1 MCKVVFTS
9 VLLVTCFFA
18 NAQVGNLFK
27 RLAEKTG
34 LFFSDEKEYKAL
46 GKAVPSYTG
55 KLPPMVDF
63 TKQMPPVGKQN
74 PQNSC
79 VAWALGYGC
88 RSYYL
93 NPTDSNSF
101 VTDYATVDYTGIISP
116 SFIYNLINDGKNK
129 GTNLY
134 RALKLLRDTGA
145 CSFQSM
151 PYQPYNWKKQPDAE
165 QLKEAQTFRIETFR
179 RVDMSNAVT
188 NLKAQLAS
196 GMPVVVATVFD
207 RKYYDFGHNNTKPF
221 YVWDKLTDYDEE
233 MGHAVLLVGYNDYLQ
248 AFKFMNSWGVKWGNS
263 GYGYITY
270 KLAPYV
276 IREAYVIKPKPA
288 PKSAQKELPYFVSK
302 KTDVLENNPHA
313 EMNAATIL
321 QCTTNEIT
329 TEDFEK
335 NGLNVY
341 LSAVIFERGKSTDQ
355 FPDGET
361 NVTALGSM
369 NIPVGLGKTFKIVVR
384 FFQSRYGDKGA
395 PVYSEEDEYKL
406 ANGQIAASTDLLE
419 APEGEVVHGDWSAS
433 VPLSAFDIPK
443 GVETTKGKFLSAITR
458 LIAEPVLFVDD
469 FAIRTG
475 KPVEFEIKQ

>member
-1 MCKVVFTS
+1 MRKKTFTFLFLVAYVFT
-9 VLLVTCFFA
+9 
-18 NAQVGNLFK
+18 NAQGNIFQ

-34 LFFSDEKEYKAL
+34 LFFSDEKEYKDL
-46 GKAVPSYTG
+46 GKAVSSYTG

-79 VAWALGYGC
+79 VAWALGYAC

-93 NPTDSNSF
+93 NPDTNKF
-101 VTDYATVDYTGIISP
+101 VTGYETIDYTGIISP

-145 CSFQSM
+145 CSYQSM
-151 PYQPYNWKKQPDAE
+151 PYQPYNWKKQPDKE

-179 RVDMSNAVT
+179 RVDMSNAVL

-207 RKYYDFGHNNTKPF
+207 RSYYDFGHNNTKPF
-221 YVWDKLTDYDEE
+221 YVWEKLTDYDEE
-233 MGHAVLLVGYNDYLQ
+233 MGHAVLLVGYNDYLK
-248 AFKFMNSWGVKWGNS
+248 AFKFMNSWGVKWGNN

-270 KLAPYV
+270 NLAPYV
-276 IREAYVIKPKPA
+276 IREAYVIKPRPTPA
-288 PKSAQKELPYFVSK
+288 KRTVQKDLPYLAHN
-302 KTDVLENNPHA
+302 TPENQNA
-313 EMNAATIL
+313 EMNKAAIM
-321 QCTTNEIT
+321 QCTTNEISS
-329 TEDFEK
+329 EDFQK

-341 LSAVIFERGKSTDQ
+341 LSSIIFEKGKTSPQ

-361 NVTALGSM
+361 NITALGSL
-369 NIPVGLGKTFKIVVR
+369 NIPKGLGKTFKIAVR
-384 FFQSRYGDKGA
+384 FFFSPYGGKGA
-395 PVYSEEDEYKL
+395 PVRSEEDEYKL
-406 ANGQIAASTDLLE
+406 DNQLAAVTDLLE
-419 APEGEVVHGDWSAS
+419 VPEGEDAQGDWSAT

-443 GVETTKGKFLSAITR
+443 GVEAAKGKFLSAITR
-458 LIAEPVLFVDD
+458 LCAEPVLFVDG

-475 KPVEFEIKQ
+475 KVVEFEVKQ